1 MFMSLNIQ
9 MNVVNQ
15 GERSTFFT
23 QKIEAENRKTFF
35 AGNTNLGNDPIAEKR
50 KEAQQKA
57 MKVVTDAWESDKA
70 IEKSVEDRQKHYQE
84 MLKIKETAQAE
95 LKRIEEEKAEL
106 KEAYGVEDDSKEQ
119 KDLEFIEKVKDY
131 LGGDFDN
138 GITKEDLADYV
149 ELRKEPLTEYQKRA
163 LELYDMAKKFKAD
176 LKDAD
181 EGMRDDI
188 ADMKAIAIERLK
200 SDPMLE
206 ARKTADSIIASANEE
221 IIGMAI
227 QEAKEHID
235 EKMEEAEEK
244 AEEQAEEEDVKEEKL
259 EDIREKKA
267 LQQAMIEGTKE
278 AIAEAEAR
286 HRENEA
292 VDMPMEELVGLV
304 KTNGETQ
311 KAQKVLNEIKYSMN
325 LLEADLKGIQVDKE
339 V

>member
-1 MFMSLNIQ
+1 MTLNIQ

-15 GERSTFFT
+15 EERSTFFT
-23 QKIEAENRKTFF
+23 QKAEVENRKTFF
-35 AGNTNLGNDPIAEKR
+35 AGNTNLANDPIAQKR
-50 KEAQQKA
+50 KEAQEKA

-70 IEKSVEDRQKHYQE
+70 IDKSVDDRQKHYQE
-84 MLKIKETAQAE
+84 MLKVKETAQAE

-106 KEAYGVEDDSKEQ
+106 KEAYGVADDSKEQ
-119 KDLEFIEKVKDY
+119 KDLEFIEKVQDY
-131 LGGDFDN
+131 LGGDFHN
-138 GITKEDLADYV
+138 GITEEDLVDYV
-149 ELRKEPLTEYQKRA
+149 ELQKEALTEYQKRS

-188 ADMKAIAIERLK
+188 ADMKAIARERLK
-200 SDPMLE
+200 SDPMLD
-206 ARKTADSIIASANEE
+206 AKKTADSIIASANEE
-221 IIGMAI
+221 IIGMAM

-244 AEEQAEEEDVKEEKL
+244 AEEQAEKEEVKEEKL
-259 EDIREKKA
+259 EDIRVKKA
-267 LQQAMIEGTKE
+267 LQKAMVEGTKE
-278 AIAEAEAR
+278 AVEEAEAR
-286 HRENEA
+286 QRQRENEA

-304 KTNGETQ
+304 KMNGETQ

-325 LLEADLKGIQVDKE
+325 LLEADLKGIKVDEE